1 MYTQGLDAADPNSP
15 GNSVT
20 TNFPAAGREGDV
32 LRASAQELWRR
43 GRSGLYEATVSNQA
57 AERIRRPDRHWHG

>member
-1 MYTQGLDAADPNSP
+1 MYTQGLGAADPNSP

-32 LRASAQELWRR
+32 LSAAADRIALFR
-43 GRSGLYEATVSNQA
+43 GRSPRLAVRDNNS
-57 AERIRRPDRHWHG
+57 